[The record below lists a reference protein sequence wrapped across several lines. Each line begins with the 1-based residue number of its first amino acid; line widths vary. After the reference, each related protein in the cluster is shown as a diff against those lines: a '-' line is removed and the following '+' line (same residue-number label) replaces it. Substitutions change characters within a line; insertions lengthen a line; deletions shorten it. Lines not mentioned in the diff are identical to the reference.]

1 MPAGFVLKSQGSTRA
16 RLVLDPSSSLNGA
29 LLKAPNFEENIS
41 SVLRRIKGMPI
52 ICSAD
57 IQEAYFRL
65 RISPEAKL
73 SSLFLMDFDTQTK
86 QLTAKVTQHS
96 KLVTIQTKVSIMGV
110 NQSGS
115 FLSLSLQDL
124 TKDIQD
130 PILRYFLCYLRYLDD
145 LQSGVVAEE
154 IEELQKG
161 INLKDPALEMQCQD
175 YDCCKH
181 GADLPATPGNMLG
194 GALPEDEKRCTRHLL
209 YNTMFGK
216 ALLHKIVL
224 KAATLETALAR
235 ADMPTKR
242 TQTLH

>member
-1 MPAGFVLKSQGSTRA
+1 
-16 RLVLDPSSSLNGA
+16 
-29 LLKAPNFEENIS
+29 
-41 SVLRRIKGMPI
+41 MPI

-57 IQEAYFRL
+57 IREAYFRL

-124 TKDIQD
+124 TKDIED
-130 PILRYFLCYLRYLDD
+130 PILRYFLRYLRYLDD

-161 INLKDPALEMQCQD
+161 VNLQDPALEMQCD
-175 YDCCKH
+175 DSDCCKDRI
-181 GADLPATPGNMLG
+181 DLPPTPENMLG
-194 GALPEDEKRCTRHLL
+194 GALPEDEKKMQQATPLQHNVWQSSATQASTEICNIRNCSGPGRYAHQR
-209 YNTMFGK
+209 NTN
-216 ALLHKIVL
+216 L
-224 KAATLETALAR
+224 T
-235 ADMPTKR
+235 TK
-242 TQTLH
+242 TFW